1 MDHARLEPPEPS
13 AAELTAQLTTTS
25 AALPTSSPAS
35 TPAGHAAPRD
45 AEPDP
50 RRWWGLVA
58 IGLAQLMVVLD
69 MTIVNIALPSAQA
82 DLGISDADR
91 QWVITAYTLAFG
103 GLLLLG
109 GRISDLIGRKRALI
123 IGLIGFAAAS
133 ALGGAAANTAMLLG
147 ARGLQGIF
155 AALLAPA
162 ALSLVTITFTEPH
175 ERARAFGIYGAI
187 AGGGSAV
194 GLIVGGLLTEYL
206 DWRWCLLVNAPIAA
220 LAVAGAVVFLRD
232 RRDQLE
238 TRMDVAGA
246 LLASF
251 GLLAIVYGLS
261 EAEQEGWTSALVLG
275 MFAVGLALLAAFVV
289 VEQRVE
295 HPLLPMRVI
304 RDRNRGGALL
314 AVGLSTIGMF
324 GLFLFLT
331 YYLQVIQGYS
341 PVRTGFA
348 FLPMTVGMMTG
359 AVGIASRLLPRVAPR
374 QIMVP
379 GLLIA
384 AGALA
389 YLTRIE
395 VGSSYLLHVMPS
407 LLFLGLG
414 MGMTFMPAM
423 ATATL
428 GVAPRDA
435 GVASATVNTA
445 QQVGGSIGIA
455 LLNTVATSATA
466 SYLTSH
472 GAASELAVAV
482 GTVHGFSVAIWYS
495 TAFLV
500 AAAIAAGLLITARP
514 AGGSHGRAGSGEG
527 ADLLAEEGLVA
538 ALV

>member
-1 MDHARLEPPEPS
+1 MDP
-13 AAELTAQLTTTS
+13 
-25 AALPTSSPAS
+25 
-35 TPAGHAAPRD
+35 AAPSPRVARTD
-45 AEPDP
+45 AATSTTWASSAHAPAETPDP

-58 IGLAQLMVVLD
+58 IGMAQLMVVLD

-82 DLGISDADR
+82 DLGISDANR

-109 GRISDLIGRKRALI
+109 GRVGDLIGRKRALI

-133 ALGGAAANTAMLLG
+133 ALGGAAANTGMLLG
-147 ARGLQGIF
+147 ARALQGFF

-162 ALSLVTITFTEPH
+162 ALSLVTVTFTEPH

-194 GLIVGGLLTEYL
+194 GLIVGGLLTQYL

-220 LAVAGAVVFLRD
+220 LAVVGATVFLHD
-232 RRDQLE
+232 RREQKE
-238 TRMDVAGA
+238 TKLDVAGA
-246 LLASF
+246 VLASG

-261 EAEQEGWTSALVLG
+261 EATQRGWTSSLVLS
-275 MFAVGLALLAAFVV
+275 MFAVGAVLLVAFVV

-304 RDRNRGGALL
+304 QNRNRGGALIS
-314 AVGLSTIGMF
+314 VGLATIGMF

-341 PVRTGFA
+341 PVRTGLA

-374 QIMVP
+374 RIMVP

-384 AGALA
+384 SLALA

-423 ATATL
+423 STATL
-428 GVAPRDA
+428 GVEGRDA

-455 LLNTVATSATA
+455 LLNTIATSATTA
-466 SYLTSH
+466 YLASH
-472 GAASELAVAV
+472 GADTPLAIAV

-495 TAFLV
+495 TGFLLTAAIV
-500 AAAIAAGLLITARP
+500 AAVMITIGPGARRHAP
-514 AGGSHGRAGSGEG
+514 E
-527 ADLLAEEGLVA
+527 LASEPVAVLV
-538 ALV
+538 

>member
-1 MDHARLEPPEPS
+1 MDPARLEPAGTAD
-13 AAELTAQLTTTS
+13 AATGRTPTATTTATAD
-25 AALPTSSPAS
+25 AA
-35 TPAGHAAPRD
+35 
-45 AEPDP
+45 PDP

-58 IGLAQLMVVLD
+58 IALAQLMVVLD

-109 GRISDLIGRKRALI
+109 GRVGDLIGRKRALI
-123 IGLIGFAAAS
+123 VGLAGFAAAS
-133 ALGGAAANTAMLLG
+133 ALGGVAANLGMLLG
-147 ARGLQGIF
+147 ARALQGIF

-162 ALSLVTITFTEPH
+162 ALSLVTTTFTEPH

-194 GLIVGGLLTEYL
+194 GLIVGGLLTQYV
-206 DWRWCLLVNAPIAA
+206 DWRWTLLVNAPIAA
-220 LAVAGAVVFLRD
+220 LAIAGAVAFLRD
-232 RRDQLE
+232 RREQRE
-238 TRMDVAGA
+238 TRLDVAGA
-246 LLASF
+246 LLASG

-261 EAEQEGWTSALVLG
+261 EAEQEGWTAPLVLA
-275 MFAVGLALLAAFVV
+275 MFAVGAALLAAFVV
-289 VEQRVE
+289 VERRTE
-295 HPLLPMRVI
+295 HALLPLRVL

-341 PVRTGFA
+341 PVRTGLA
-348 FLPMTVGMMTG
+348 FLPMTAGMMLG
-359 AVGIASRLLPRVAPR
+359 SVGIAARLLPRVAPR

-379 GLLIA
+379 GLVIA
-384 AGALA
+384 ASALA
-389 YLTRIE
+389 YLTQIE
-395 VGSSYLLHVMPS
+395 VGSSYLLHVLPS
-407 LLFLGLG
+407 LAFLGLG

-466 SYLTSH
+466 SYLTTH
-472 GAASELAVAV
+472 GAANEVAVAV

-495 TAFLV
+495 TGFLLAGAVV
-500 AAAIAAGLLITARP
+500 AALMITARP
-514 AGGSHGRAGSGEG
+514 RAAHSDAGPTSEP
-527 ADLLAEEGLVA
+527 AEEPLAA

>member
-1 MDHARLEPPEPS
+1 MDPAVSAPPTAS
-13 AAELTAQLTTTS
+13 IDAA
-25 AALPTSSPAS
+25 AAK
-35 TPAGHAAPRD
+35 
-45 AEPDP
+45 AER
-50 RRWWGLVA
+50 RRWWGLAA
-58 IGLAQLMVVLD
+58 IALAQLMVVLD

-109 GRISDLIGRKRALI
+109 GRIGDLIGRKRALI

-133 ALGGAAANTAMLLG
+133 ALGGFAANTGMLLG
-147 ARGLQGIF
+147 ARALQGVF

-162 ALSLVTITFTEPH
+162 ALSLVTVTFTEPH

-206 DWRWCLLVNAPIAA
+206 DWRWCLMVNAPIAA
-220 LAVAGAVVFLRD
+220 LAVVGAAVFLRD
-232 RRDQLE
+232 RREQKE
-238 TRMDVAGA
+238 TRLDVTGA
-246 LLASF
+246 VLASG

-261 EAEQEGWTSALVLG
+261 EAEQHGWTSALVLS
-275 MFAVGLALLAAFVV
+275 MFAIGLVLLAAFVV
-289 VEQRVE
+289 AEQRVT
-295 HPLLPMRVI
+295 HPLLPMRVL

-314 AVGLSTIGMF
+314 SVGLATIGMF

-331 YYLQVIQGYS
+331 YYLQVIEGYS
-341 PVRTGFA
+341 PVRTGLA

-359 AVGIASRLLPRVAPR
+359 SVGIASRLLPRVAPR
-374 QIMVP
+374 RIMVP

-384 AGALA
+384 ASALA

-395 VGSSYLLHVMPS
+395 VGSSYVLHVLPS

-423 ATATL
+423 STATL
-428 GVAPRDA
+428 GVEARDA

-455 LLNTVATSATA
+455 LLN
-466 SYLTSH
+466 
-472 GAASELAVAV
+472 
-482 GTVHGFSVAIWYS
+482 
-495 TAFLV
+495 
-500 AAAIAAGLLITARP
+500 
-514 AGGSHGRAGSGEG
+514 
-527 ADLLAEEGLVA
+527 
-538 ALV
+538 

>member
-1 MDHARLEPPEPS
+1 M
-13 AAELTAQLTTTS
+13 
-25 AALPTSSPAS
+25 
-35 TPAGHAAPRD
+35 
-45 AEPDP
+45 
-50 RRWWGLVA
+50 
-58 IGLAQLMVVLD
+58 AQLMVVLD
-69 MTIVNIALPSAQA
+69 MTIVNIALPSAQR

-109 GRISDLIGRKRALI
+109 GRVGDLIGRKRALI

-133 ALGGAAANTAMLLG
+133 ALGGAAANTGMLLA

-162 ALSLVTITFTEPH
+162 ALSLVTVTFTEPH

-194 GLIVGGLLTEYL
+194 GLIVGGLLTQYL

-220 LAVAGAVVFLRD
+220 LAVVGASVFLHD
-232 RRDQLE
+232 RREQKE
-238 TRMDVAGA
+238 TKLDVAGA
-246 LLASF
+246 LLASG

-261 EAEQEGWTSALVLG
+261 EATQHGWTSGLVLS
-275 MFAVGLALLAAFVV
+275 MFAIGAVLLAAFVV

-304 RDRNRGGALL
+304 QDRNRGGALL
-314 AVGLSTIGMF
+314 SVGLATIGMF

-331 YYLQVIQGYS
+331 YYLQVIQGYT
-341 PVRTGFA
+341 PVKTGLA

-374 QIMVP
+374 RIMVP
-379 GLLIA
+379 GLVIA
-384 AGALA
+384 SLSLA

-423 ATATL
+423 STATL
-428 GVAPRDA
+428 GVEGRDA

-455 LLNTVATSATA
+455 LLNTIATSATS
-466 SYLTSH
+466 SYLASH
-472 GAASELAVAV
+472 GAGTPLALAV

-495 TAFLV
+495 TGF
-500 AAAIAAGLLITARP
+500 LITA
-514 AGGSHGRAGSGEG
+514 AI
-527 ADLLAEEGLVA
+527 VA
-538 ALV
+538 ALMITAGPGARRRAPEQVSEPVAVLV

>member
-1 MDHARLEPPEPS
+1 MAVARPEPRTPTPPD
-13 AAELTAQLTTTS
+13 AAAVTA
-25 AALPTSSPAS
+25 
-35 TPAGHAAPRD
+35 
-45 AEPDP
+45 PDP

-58 IGLAQLMVVLD
+58 IGLAQLMVILD
-69 MTIVNIALPSAQA
+69 MTVVNIALPSAQV
-82 DLGISDADR
+82 DLGIGDADR

-109 GRISDLIGRKRALI
+109 GRVGDLIGRRRALI
-123 IGLIGFAAAS
+123 VGLIGFAAAS
-133 ALGGAAANTAMLLG
+133 ALGGAAQNLGMLLG
-147 ARGLQGIF
+147 ARALQGVF

-162 ALSLVTITFTEPH
+162 ALSLVSITFTEPR

-194 GLIVGGLLTEYL
+194 GLILGGLLTQYL
-206 DWRWCLLVNAPIAA
+206 DWRWTLLINAPIAV
-220 LAVAGAVVFLRD
+220 LAVAGALAFLREA
-232 RRDQLE
+232 RAERE
-238 TRMDVAGA
+238 TRLDVVGA
-246 LLASF
+246 VLASL

-261 EAEQEGWTSALVLG
+261 EAEQDGWTSSLVLG
-275 MFAVGLALLAAFVV
+275 MFALGAALLAAFVV
-289 VEQRVE
+289 AEQRVA
-295 HPLLPMRVI
+295 HPLLPLRVV

-314 AVGLSTIGMF
+314 AVGLANVGMF

-341 PVRTGFA
+341 PVRTGVA
-348 FLPMTVGMMTG
+348 FLPMTAGMMIG

-374 QIMVP
+374 AIMVP
-379 GLLIA
+379 GLVIA

-395 VGSSYLLHVMPS
+395 VGSSYLLNVFPS
-407 LLFLGLG
+407 LLLLGLG

-466 SYLTSH
+466 SYLTAN
-472 GAASELAVAV
+472 GAGSELAVAV

-495 TAFLV
+495 TAFLLAGAV
-500 AAAIAAGLLITARP
+500 AAVLLITARP
-514 AGGSHGRAGSGEG
+514 RAGAAPGGPSGTAGDASGTEVE
-527 ADLLAEEGLVA
+527 ALAG